1 MFRTTHQLKKKKTFS
16 TKKWKAPYHQEIRVV
31 QVPSLEQRDAAGLVG
46 DAAEVLQPLLR
57 RQRSRGIRELQ
68 EGSDDDEPSDVCL
81 EVRSLKTE
89 FLKYEL
95 LKTYLM
101 YENMY

>member
-1 MFRTTHQLKKKKTFS
+1 M
-16 TKKWKAPYHQEIRVV
+16 
-31 QVPSLEQRDAAGLVG
+31 PSLKQRDAAGLVG

-57 RQRSRGIRELQ
+57 RQRIRRIRELQ
-68 EGSDDDEPSDVCL
+68 EGSDDDELSDVCL